1 MTDLKV
7 SRGGFFAAVLALIT
21 AKLARAQNTVITPCR
36 PKLRWGDQLPLCNG
50 QCPNDGCD
58 YMAPPFPARLSRADM
73 PEQVKL
79 GMIVWKH
86 DGFIQDGFIAEDD
99 MWIASHRINR
109 CPKCSTAY
117 WQDPTPTQNQP

>member
-7 SRGGFFAAVLALIT
+7 SRGGFFAAVLALIA

-50 QCPNDGCD
+50 QCPNDNCD
-58 YMAPPFPARLSRADM
+58 YMAPPFPARLSRADTL
-73 PEQVKL
+73 EQSSL
-79 GMIVWKH
+79 GLLVWENV
-86 DGFIQDGFIAEDD
+86 GMDD
-99 MWIASHRINR
+99 DEWRAKYRINR